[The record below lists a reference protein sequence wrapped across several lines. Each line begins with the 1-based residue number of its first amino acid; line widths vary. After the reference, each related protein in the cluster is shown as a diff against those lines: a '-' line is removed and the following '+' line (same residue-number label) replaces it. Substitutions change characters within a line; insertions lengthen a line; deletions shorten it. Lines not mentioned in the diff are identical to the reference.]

1 MIRQRFTIYMYKNAN
16 GIVPVQDYLFAGTNQ
31 KDISIMI
38 NVIQRLARVGQD
50 LLDTNMAKPLGNNI
64 YELRKDRHRIL
75 YAPYQQGFALLSAFL
90 KKSQKT
96 PPEEIKTAIQRY
108 EQILEYNTVVPL
120 KIPLD

>member
-1 MIRQRFTIYMYKNAN
+1 MEYI
-16 GIVPVQDYLFAGTNQ
+16 FAGKNQ
-31 KDISIMI
+31 KDISVLI
-38 NVIQRLARVGQD
+38 NAIQRLARVGQD
-50 LLDTNMAKPLGNNI
+50 LLDTKTAKHLGDNI

-96 PPEEIKTAIQRY
+96 PPEEIRTAIQRY
-108 EQILEYNTVVPL
+108 EQILEHNTVVPL